1 MANIAESRC
10 GVGRQNLGVF
20 FWASQSAMNAYLP
33 PYAELEANSSTVE
46 TE

>member
-1 MANIAESRC
+1 MAHFAEFEC

-20 FWASQSAMNAYLP
+20 FWATESLMNTYLP
-33 PYAELEANSSTVE
+33 PYAELEANSSTVA